1 MIRSGVAEPSVTTT
15 HKGRTVMTITETV
28 VMSGERSSATESP
41 RLLTVAEVAG
51 RLRVHR
57 STLVRWADAGVGP
70 TPVRLGRPGLKSTT
84 VRFDADD
91 VERWLQARGLPS
103 HR

>member
-1 MIRSGVAEPSVTTT
+1 MTTT
-15 HKGRTVMTITETV
+15 GTV
-28 VMSGERSSATESP
+28 VVAGERSSTAHDSP

-57 STLVRWADAGVGP
+57 STLVRWADAGIGP
-70 TPVRLGRPGLKSTT
+70 TPIRLGRPGLKSTT

-91 VERWLQARGLPS
+91 VERWLRARGLPS
-103 HR
+103 NR

>member
-1 MIRSGVAEPSVTTT
+1 MTT
-15 HKGRTVMTITETV
+15 TETV
-28 VMSGERSSATESP
+28 VMSGGRSSTVDQSP

-57 STLVRWADAGVGP
+57 STLVCWADAGVGP
-70 TPVRLGRPGLKSTT
+70 TPIRLGRPGLKSTT

-91 VERWLQARGLPS
+91 VERWLRARGLS
-103 HR
+103 SGR

>member
-1 MIRSGVAEPSVTTT
+1 MYTR
-15 HKGRTVMTITETV
+15 ETG
-28 VMSGERSSATESP
+28 VMSGERRTSADNSP

-57 STLVRWADAGVGP
+57 STLVRWADAGIGP
-70 TPVRLGRPGLKSTT
+70 TPIRLGRPGLKSTT

-91 VERWLQARGLPS
+91 VERWLRARGLPS
-103 HR
+103 NR

>member
-1 MIRSGVAEPSVTTT
+1 MSTL
-15 HKGRTVMTITETV
+15 ETV
-28 VMSGERSSATESP
+28 VMSGERPTAADDSP
-41 RLLTVAEVAG
+41 RLLTVAEVAS

-57 STLVRWADAGVGP
+57 STLVRWADAGIGP
-70 TPVRLGRPGLKSTT
+70 TPIRLGRPGLKSTT

-91 VERWLQARGLPS
+91 VERWLRARGLPS

>member
-1 MIRSGVAEPSVTTT
+1 MYTR
-15 HKGRTVMTITETV
+15 ETD
-28 VMSGERSSATESP
+28 VMSGERPTSADNSP

-57 STLVRWADAGVGP
+57 STLVRWADAGIGP
-70 TPVRLGRPGLKSTT
+70 TPIRLGRPGLKSTT

-91 VERWLQARGLPS
+91 VERWLRARGLPS
-103 HR
+103 NR

>member
-1 MIRSGVAEPSVTTT
+1 MTTT
-15 HKGRTVMTITETV
+15 GTVAT
-28 VMSGERSSATESP
+28 SGERSSTADQSP
-41 RLLTVAEVAG
+41 RLLTVAEVPG

-70 TPVRLGRPGLKSTT
+70 TPIRLGRPGLKSTT

-91 VERWLQARGLPS
+91 VERWLGTRGLPS
-103 HR
+103 NR

>member
-1 MIRSGVAEPSVTTT
+1 MSTL
-15 HKGRTVMTITETV
+15 ETV
-28 VMSGERSSATESP
+28 VLAGERPAVNGDSP

-57 STLVRWADAGVGP
+57 STLVRWADAGIGP
-70 TPVRLGRPGLKSTT
+70 TPIRLGRPGLKSTT

-91 VERWLQARGLPS
+91 VERWLRARGLPS